1 MKKCIKVS
9 GTVYQDGGALTV
21 DSLDIFNELSDLIK
35 LQLNSCSEV
44 AHPNSWIE
52 RRQHKDYDLWCIQE
66 GQIQIRIQ
74 EEVYLASEG
83 DLIFFTPK
91 VSYTATTL
99 SSSCKFIFT
108 HFYLSLGDHL
118 QILDNFE
125 LSGIIT
131 RGLVEDEILLL
142 LDTYNQY
149 KQGAPMSGI
158 RLKGCLTILL
168 AKILEQ
174 YGRKQ
179 YRGEFIRNPTNQKW
193 TVNLVKLE
201 PVFDFI
207 HEHLHQPIRV
217 EEIATVAGMSEKYF
231 ISYFKQSLGLTP
243 GRYIYQLK
251 MNRAR
256 ELLYLKQ
263 YSIQQIASMLGY
275 PDPYSFSKAFKKY
288 YKVPP
293 SKFVW

>member
-1 MKKCIKVS
+1 MGV
-9 GTVYQDGGALTV
+9 VLPM
-21 DSLDIFNELSDLIK
+21 DSLDIFNELSELIK
-35 LQLNSCSEV
+35 LQINSCSEV

-66 GQIQIRIQ
+66 GQIEIRIQ

-83 DLIFFTPK
+83 DLILFTPK
-91 VSYTATTL
+91 VTYTATTL
-99 SSSCKFIFT
+99 STSCKFIFT
-108 HFYLSLGDHL
+108 HFDLSLGDHIR
-118 QILDNFE
+118 ILDNFQ
-125 LSGIIT
+125 LSGIIHST
-131 RGLVEDEILLL
+131 LVEEEIRLF
-142 LDTYNQY
+142 LDTYDQY
-149 KQGAPMSGI
+149 KRSAPMSGI
-158 RLKGCLTILL
+158 RLKGCLTILI
-168 AKILEQ
+168 AKIMEQ

-179 YRGEFIRNPTNQKW
+179 YRGEFVHYPTNQKL
-193 TVNLVKLE
+193 TMDLVKLQ

-207 HEHLHQPIRV
+207 HEHLHQTIRV
-217 EEIATVAGMSEKYF
+217 EEIAAVASMSEKYF
-231 ISYFKQSLGLTP
+231 ISYFKQALGLTP

-256 ELLYLKQ
+256 ELLYLKR
-263 YSIQQIASMLGY
+263 YSIKEIASMLGY